1 MRFGIVQK
9 EKFTALD
16 GAYSLVTETE
26 YKDSQITATDAEAE
40 ILVAAFGK
48 ENIHVGNVQ
57 SGRDAARKEFLLYPS
72 GTKISLNLVYPKPHR
87 TELRLYVSKSAGY
100 KPNPG
105 HVWFL
110 FIKAHQVWIGSMP
123 VTEWRKENS
132 TYRED
137 AVLDEPSQL
146 IDVAD
151 ADIQKILRQRLTYC
165 RDAKI
170 AKKRMELSRYK
181 CEFDTSHNLFISRY
195 TGVPFLESHHLVP
208 MNFQAHLPKQKLDVI
223 NNVFCLCPNCHRA
236 IHHADESFAR
246 KILNKLSGKRDILS
260 TYEMAISDLYRL
272 YSVEEITR

>member
-9 EKFTALD
+9 EKFAALD
-16 GAYSLVTETE
+16 GAYSLVTQTE

-48 ENIHVGNVQ
+48 ENIHVGNVH
-57 SGRDAARKEFLLYPS
+57 SGRDAARKEFLLYPN

-87 TELRLYVSKSAGY
+87 TELRLYISKSAGY
-100 KPNPG
+100 KPKPG
-105 HVWFL
+105 DVWFL
-110 FIKAHQVWIGSMP
+110 FIKAHHVWIGAMP
-123 VTEWRKENS
+123 EGEWRKENS
-132 TYRED
+132 TYKD
-137 AVLDEPSQL
+137 DVMLDEASLLGNVDMPSL
-146 IDVAD
+146 
-151 ADIQKILRQRLTYC
+151 KTSRQTLMYS

-170 AKKRMELSRYK
+170 AKRRMELSRYK

-195 TGVPFLESHHLVP
+195 SGVPFLESHHLVP
-208 MNFQAHLPKQKLDVI
+208 MSFQAHFPKKKLDVI

-236 IHHADESFAR
+236 IHHANECFAR
-246 KILNKLSGKRDILS
+246 EILNRLSGKRDILS